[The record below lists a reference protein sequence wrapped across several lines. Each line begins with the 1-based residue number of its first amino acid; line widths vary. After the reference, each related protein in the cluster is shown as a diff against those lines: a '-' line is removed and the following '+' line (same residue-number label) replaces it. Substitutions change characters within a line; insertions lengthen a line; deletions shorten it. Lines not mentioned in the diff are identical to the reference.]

1 MIQHPRRYLADRTGP
16 FVLGAVVLNF
26 VLSKLVEI
34 VELDVARLALV
45 AVGLQVGLKL
55 ELVPGDKVKRLNQ
68 SLTQ

>member
-1 MIQHPRRYLADRTGP
+1 MRYLADGTGP
-16 FVLGAVVLNF
+16 LVLRAVVLNF

-55 ELVPGDKVKRLNQ
+55 ELVPEDKVKRLNQ
-68 SLTQ
+68 SRTQ

>member
-1 MIQHPRRYLADRTGP
+1 MRYLADRTGP
-16 FVLGAVVLNF
+16 LVLRAVVLNF

-55 ELVPGDKVKRLNQ
+55 ELVPGD
-68 SLTQ
+68 

>member
-1 MIQHPRRYLADRTGP
+1 MRYLADRTGP
-16 FVLGAVVLNF
+16 LVLRAVVLNF

-55 ELVPGDKVKRLNQ
+55 ELVPEDKVKRLNQ
-68 SLTQ
+68 SRTQ